1 MGGLAAGL
9 TIGRVTLTAAPPMPA
24 PKYSPVRDPSLPNEG
39 ADMAHVAAALGKP
52 FMPWQRHVADIAT
65 EHYPDGSYKYQIVLV
80 SVPRQSGK
88 TTLVGPVQLCRLMKY
103 PKQKAFYTAQ
113 TGKDARARFND
124 LVSLVA
130 ESPIEEL
137 FRVRRAAG
145 SEGLSLPNGSSL
157 NIFAPGPSA
166 VHGETPLL
174 VTLDEIWKHDEVRG
188 NELMGA
194 IGPAQI
200 TVTERQIWMIST
212 MGTALSGFM
221 NKLVARGRA
230 GEAGIAYFEWSM
242 PEGADPYA
250 PETWRRFHPALGIT
264 MTEADLALEASR
276 YADNPGE
283 WLRAFMNTITEALDP
298 IIPRAEFET
307 LADLTPADAPLRSEI
322 AVSYEAG
329 KDNACAAV
337 MGSWRDPDGR
347 PCTAVIHAAPG
358 TSWVVPFVR
367 MLAREWR
374 PAVIAADDG
383 GGTRRLTDELTNPTE
398 QNGHCPPAVEVM
410 TIGARDHGTACD
422 RWLTDARDDKLL
434 RHDGSRSLMTAVANA
449 VIGKMSGGIT
459 FHRDNSTAPIP
470 SLIAS
475 AVGLWAYDHREEI
488 IGRPVT
494 RF

>member
-1 MGGLAAGL
+1 
-9 TIGRVTLTAAPPMPA
+9 
-24 PKYSPVRDPSLPNEG
+24 
-39 ADMAHVAAALGKP
+39 MAHVAAALGKP

-88 TTLVGPVQLCRLMKY
+88 TTLVGPVQVCRLMKF

-124 LVSLVA
+124 LVTLVA
-130 ESPIEEL
+130 ESPLEEL

-166 VHGETPLL
+166 VHGETPVL
-174 VTLDEIWKHDEVRG
+174 VTLDEIWKHDEIRG

-194 IGPAQI
+194 IRPAQI
-200 TVTERQIWMIST
+200 TVTERQVWMIST

-230 GEAGIAYFEWSM
+230 GEPGIAYFEWSM
-242 PEGADPYA
+242 PDGADPYA
-250 PETWRRFHPALGIT
+250 RETWRAFHPALGIT
-264 MTEADLALEASR
+264 ITEDDLAAEALQ

-283 WLRAFMNTITEALDP
+283 WLRAFMNTITESLDP
-298 IIPRAEFET
+298 IIAKLDFEA
-307 LADLTPADAPLRSEI
+307 LATLTPDDGPRRSEI
-322 AVSYEAG
+322 AVAYEIG

-337 MGSWRDPDGR
+337 VGSWRDSEGN
-347 PCTAVIHAAPG
+347 PCSAVIHAAPG

-367 MLAREWR
+367 MLDREWK

-383 GGTRRLTDELTNPTE
+383 GGNRRITDELQNPTE
-398 QNGHCPPAVEVM
+398 RDGITPPAVE
-410 TIGARDHGTACD
+410 IYALPGRDHGTACD
-422 RWLTDARDDKLL
+422 RWLTDARDEKVF
-434 RHDGSRSLMTAVANA
+434 RHDGSRSFATGVANA
-449 VIGKMSGGIT
+449 VTRKMSAGIT
-459 FHRDNSTAPIP
+459 IDRDRSTAPVP
-470 SLIAS
+470 SIIAS
-475 AVGLWAYDHREEI
+475 AVGLWALDHQEEKL
-488 IGRPVT
+488 GVPVT